1 MSDLRMFFD
10 ERKSEVDVYFNF
22 IKYIGIGECFDF
34 NIIGEDYV
42 YKG

>member
-1 MSDLRMFFD
+1 LELGYSERRSDNFFAAW
-10 ERKSEVDVYFNF
+10 SGV